1 MIVQVFPVRHAALH
15 DDQQNLIQLKPSGC
29 ACADNVRHVA
39 AVAVGSGGDQERR
52 QSGSRFMEIRAERM
66 EMVLQFPECCHWWES
81 ERRAPLRS
89 PFRLL
94 CDEQLACGRSR
105 MSDRSPIG

>member
-1 MIVQVFPVRHAALH
+1 VFLVRHAALQH
-15 DDQQNLIQLKPSGC
+15 DQKNLIQLKPPGG

-39 AVAVGSGGDQERR
+39 ALAAGSGVDQERR

-66 EMVLQFPECCHWWES
+66 EMVWQFPECCHWWEC

-89 PFRLL
+89 PLLLL
-94 CDEQLACGRSR
+94 CDEQLVCGRSR
-105 MSDRSPIG
+105 MSDRSTIG